1 MAEDRRL
8 DVLAKLIVKLG
19 ELRAQETEILEEVD
33 RLLKGHAGIGEL
45 LKRLYA
51 HFDRVWSVRY
61 SSGQTKYYVWSYAK
75 DASQMKRLIK
85 MLGVEE
91 VERRMIAYLKNDDP
105 FYTKARH
112 SFGLFVASINSHTA
126 ESPETATAD
135 LELNDDVA
143 ATRRRREAMR
153 S

>member
-8 DVLAKLIVKLG
+8 DVLAKLIAKLG

-91 VERRMIAYLKNDDP
+91 IERRMIAYLKNDDP
-105 FYTKARH
+105 FFVRARH
-112 SFGLFVASINSHTA
+112 SFGLFVSTINSHA

-143 ATRRRREAMR
+143 ATKRRQQEMRR
-153 S
+153 